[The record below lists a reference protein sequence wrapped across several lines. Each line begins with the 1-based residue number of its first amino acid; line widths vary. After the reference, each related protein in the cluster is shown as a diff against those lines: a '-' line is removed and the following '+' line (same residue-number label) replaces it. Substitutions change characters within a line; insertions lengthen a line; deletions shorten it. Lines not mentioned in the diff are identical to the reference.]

1 MHTARMGKKKN
12 AYVLLGKYEVKL
24 SLERPS
30 NSLEDNIEM
39 GSLEIQWEDSSGS
52 RWSFFI
58 N

>member
-1 MHTARMGKKKN
+1 MGKKKN